1 MANLITEHRVD
12 DLHYQHEGEQ
22 VPAEE
27 SVEFGL
33 DGKHYRVDLT
43 HQNAK
48 TLRELLAPFIAVATQ
63 EKQGSRRRSREE
75 MRAFRAWARSA
86 GWQLSDKGR
95 IPDDARKAYE
105 EHLEKSRIV

>member
-1 MANLITEHRVD
+1 MANLITQHRVD

-33 DGKHYRVDLT
+33 DGKRYRVDLT
-43 HQNAK
+43 HRNAA
-48 TLRELLAPFIAVATQ
+48 TLREILAPYIAVATQ
-63 EKQGSRRRSREE
+63 EKVGSPRRSREE
-75 MRAFRAWARSA
+75 MKAMRAWARSN

-95 IPDDARKAYE
+95 IPDEARKGYDEYVKNGHA
-105 EHLEKSRIV
+105 S